1 MRPRTSTS
9 LEVRLSNPRRGGWP
23 LALLRAL
30 VLLPLWALL
39 PLGLVVAWRLASYVP
54 YVPEA
59 PDITAPLEGHATE
72 LWATDGTRLGGLLRG
87 RRPWVHAEDIPA
99 RVRFSF
105 LASEDDAFFEHTGF
119 DLIAIARAF
128 LRNRQEGGTREGGST
143 ISQQVAKRYLTT
155 HKTYERKLIELLLAR
170 RIEATWSKSDILES
184 YLNGVYLGAGAHGVQ
199 AASEIYFDKDLAEL
213 TWPEAA
219 LLAAVTSSPS
229 QLSPYRRPERALEK
243 RRRVLERLALLGA
256 LEPAQVEVM
265 DKAPLELRQR
275 WRGEVDTAPYAAVE
289 AREQLRQTYGPQ
301 AMAQGG
307 FDVTLSVSP
316 QLQDKARRALAQGM
330 GRLDRRQGYR
340 GALVELP
347 EALWPDLDQAVTEV
361 YGIQEGWQPQEGRP
375 YLARVVQVQERAL
388 SVQLGPR
395 RVEIA
400 YEGLRWATPWERG
413 SKKNEQWLEDA
424 RDAFYPGDAIL
435 VAHETWPHWDLP
447 PGARRGQEPR
457 QVTGW
462 RVDQDP
468 KVEGV
473 LLSHELD
480 SGYARAMVGGWDFDR
495 SQFNRAMHG
504 CRQPGS
510 VFKPIV
516 YGRALEKGLTPA
528 TVLSDTPIKILK
540 RGGEVW
546 APKNADND
554 FSGFLLMRD
563 ALARSRNLP
572 SVEVFR
578 YVGAQDAARMAY
590 RLGITTP
597 MTETEALSLGASCV
611 KPWDMARVYGTF
623 ARRGVRME
631 PRLLLTVR
639 RQGEVL
645 EDHGHFADPQAP
657 VLARLDRLVR
667 AGMEPPER
675 IMEETHA
682 YMLLHMLRAVVYS
695 GTAYGATALGVPAAG
710 KTGTTNAYDTW
721 FMGFT
726 ESLLTAVWVGA
737 DGNERPVGQRESGG
751 RVALPIWLDYMRFAL
766 KDRPQGG
773 VTGEIPEG
781 IEIKRIDRELGLLS
795 QTGEPGVDLPFVE
808 GTAPELLAPDR
819 TTRAVERVDRLS
831 SDF

>member
-1 MRPRTSTS
+1 
-9 LEVRLSNPRRGGWP
+9 VV
-23 LALLRAL
+23 LRAL
-30 VLLPLWALL
+30 ILLPLWALL
-39 PLGLVVAWRLASYVP
+39 PVGLLVAHRLASYVP
-54 YVPEA
+54 HVPET
-59 PDITAPLEGHATE
+59 PDITAPLEGHASQ
-72 LWATDGTRLGGLLRG
+72 LWATDGTRVGGLLRG
-87 RRPWVHAEDIPA
+87 RRPWLRGDQIPA
-99 RVRFSF
+99 RVRFAF
-105 LASEDDAFFEHTGF
+105 LASEDDAFYEHTGF

-128 LRNRQEGGTREGGST
+128 LRNRAAGGTREGGST
-143 ISQQVAKRYLTT
+143 ITQQVAKRYLTT

-184 YLNGVYLGAGAHGVQ
+184 YLNGVYLGSGAHGVQ
-199 AASEIYFDKDLAEL
+199 AASEIYFDKDLQEL

-219 LLAAVTSSPS
+219 LIAAVTSSPS
-229 QLSPYRRPERALEK
+229 QLSPYRNPARALEK
-243 RRRVLERLALLGA
+243 RRRVLRRLELLGA
-256 LEPAQVEVM
+256 LSQEEVAAM
-265 DKAPLELRQR
+265 SEAPLRLRQR

-289 AREQLRQTYGPQ
+289 ARQRLRDTYGPQ
-301 AMAQGG
+301 VMAEGG

-316 QLQDKARRALAQGM
+316 QLQAQARRALARGM

-340 GALVELP
+340 GPLVQLP
-347 EALWPDLDQAVTEV
+347 ERLWGELDQATTEV
-361 YGIQEGWQPQEGRP
+361 YQIREGWRPQEGRP
-375 YLARVVQVQERAL
+375 YLARVLEVRPRGLTAK
-388 SVQLGPR
+388 LGPR
-395 RVEIA
+395 TIEVG
-400 YEGLRWATPWERG
+400 YEGLRWATPWEPG

-424 RDAFYPGDAIL
+424 RDAFYPGDVIM
-435 VAHETWPHWDLP
+435 VAHETFPHWDLP
-447 PGARRGQEPR
+447 PGARRGREPR

-495 SQFNRAMHG
+495 SQFNRAVHG

-578 YVGAQDAARMAY
+578 YVGAGDAARMAY

-631 PRLLLTVR
+631 PRVVLTVR
-639 RQGEVL
+639 RGGQVL
-645 EDHGHFADPQAP
+645 EDRGHFADPQAP
-657 VLARLDRLVR
+657 ALARLDRLVR
-667 AGMEPPER
+667 FGMEPPQR

-682 YMLLHMLRAVVYS
+682 YMLLHMLRAVVYA
-695 GTAYGATALGVPAAG
+695 GTAYGATELGVPAAG

-726 ESLLTAVWVGA
+726 ESVLTAVWVGA

-808 GTAPELLAPDR
+808 GSAPEQVAPDR